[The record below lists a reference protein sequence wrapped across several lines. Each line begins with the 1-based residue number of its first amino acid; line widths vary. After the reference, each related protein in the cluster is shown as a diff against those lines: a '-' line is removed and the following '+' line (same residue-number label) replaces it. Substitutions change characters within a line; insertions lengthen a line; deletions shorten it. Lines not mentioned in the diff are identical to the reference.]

1 MKITLENEIFSY
13 ECFGIFFIHFWRSFK
28 LCSSFSILTIS
39 IFVHSIFNPKFK
51 AFGQYLVG
59 DIIPYYDS
67 THKIRKKYFRM
78 KLSHLGTTMRPTICK
93 DLNFLGMG
101 FLRMGIDEYVKETK
115 FVFPFL
121 LLRSRFSRCIS
132 LC

>member
-1 MKITLENEIFSY
+1 MKFSHMSVLVYFLFIFEDLSNY
-13 ECFGIFFIHFWRSFK
+13 VAVFRFWRFQF
-28 LCSSFSILTIS
+28 LFIAFLTPNLK
-39 IFVHSIFNPKFK
+39 HLGNTLKK
-51 AFGQYLVG
+51 LVG

-67 THKIRKKYFRM
+67 THKIRKKYFWM
-78 KLSHLGTTMRPTICK
+78 KLYDLGTTMWPTICK